1 MQQSSAP
8 SARQALLLSAVL
20 LGALAA
26 RLPALAQTPLF
37 YDESVYL
44 DRALSFPAKLLQTI
58 GDGKLI
64 QELALA
70 LLMSVPVNPLLQ
82 ARMLSIV
89 CGLAT
94 IVLLWRIGARLGQPQ
109 GGLLAAVLYA
119 GAPLA
124 ALHDALAIPD
134 SMLALV
140 VTAVLAAC
148 VHFASRQ
155 APGRREAAL
164 VGGCIGLAALVK
176 LPGLLMLAWPILAV
190 VLLAPDRATRRQQA
204 AMLPTIVIVPFACVA
219 MLAPLHYGGA
229 EQSKMSGDWLAA
241 RIGNVAPMLD
251 WLARYLPLPIL
262 LGPLALLATRTGT
275 PLQRRYVWWLTLA
288 GMSIPAA
295 FLVLGATLVPRYILP
310 AWPPLM
316 LACGLALAIL
326 WQTYTRRGLVAVV
339 LTLALAWDIASAAA
353 LARDPVAN
361 LLAEADRR
369 QYYQNWTA
377 GYGAGDLVAALRSQ
391 AARTGGLTLV
401 EHDQP
406 RLVHNIGRIYLRGD
420 PRVTIEQVDLRA
432 PGAPAQLDALARR
445 GPAFLAVDAQEY
457 QAFEIA
463 SRFPHLQ
470 PVGQFPN
477 PYSDQVMYLYA
488 IGPE

>member
-8 SARQALLLSAVL
+8 PARQALLLSAVL

-26 RLPALAQTPLF
+26 RLPALVQTPLF
-37 YDESVYL
+37 YDESQYL
-44 DRALSFPAKLLQTI
+44 DRALVFPRKLTETLAE
-58 GDGKLI
+58 GKFL
-64 QELALA
+64 QELLLA
-70 LLMSVPVNPLLQ
+70 PLVQLPGDLVLI
-82 ARMLSIV
+82 ARGLSIV

-124 ALHDALAIPD
+124 GLHDALAIPD
-134 SMLALV
+134 SMLTLV
-140 VTAVLAAC
+140 ATAVLAAC
-148 VHFASRQ
+148 VRFASRQ

-176 LPGLLMLAWPILAV
+176 LPGLLLLAWPILAV

-204 AMLPTIVIVPFACVA
+204 AMLPTIVIVPLACVA
-219 MLAPLHYGGA
+219 VLAPLHYGGG
-229 EQSKMSGDWLAA
+229 EQGKMGGDWLAA

-262 LGPLALLATRTGT
+262 LGPLALLATRAGT

-295 FLVLGATLVPRYILP
+295 FLVVGATLAPRYILP

-316 LACGLALAIL
+316 LACGLALARL
-326 WQTYTRRGLVAVV
+326 WQARAWRTWVGCALA
-339 LTLALAWDIASAAA
+339 LALAWDIASAAT
-353 LARDPVAN
+353 LARDPLAN

-377 GYGAGDLVAALRSQ
+377 GYGAGDLVAALHGQ

-420 PRVTIEQVDLRA
+420 PRVTIEQVDLSA

-445 GPAFLAVDAQEY
+445 GPAFLAVDTQEY